1 MRFVTALVLMG
12 LLLGAGGTRTG
23 LSDPAF
29 SAGGARPAAESTVED
44 VRAAGAEAPVTAP
57 AVWIGQRAEA
67 DGGQRAEAD
76 GGQRAEADGG
86 QRAEADGGQ
95 RAEADGGQRAEADG
109 ASGAAD
115 EPPVVVAEQPSETL
129 KGAVAADERSV
140 ATGSVVS
147 TVLVRAD
154 VLGGQPDR
162 PVVGPAAGVW
172 PAGNAYARVVGPRAP
187 PLD

>member
-23 LSDPAF
+23 LSDPAY

-44 VRAAGAEAPVTAP
+44 VRATGAEAPVTAP
-57 AVWIGQRAEA
+57 AVWIGQHP
-67 DGGQRAEAD
+67 
-76 GGQRAEADGG
+76 
-86 QRAEADGGQ
+86 
-95 RAEADGGQRAEADG
+95 EADGGQRAEADG

-115 EPPVVVAEQPSETL
+115 EPPVAVAEQPSETL
-129 KGAVAADERSV
+129 KAAVAADERSV